1 MKEKEFYVTKE
12 QMLEILKKNVLP
24 TYPFETRILHTID
37 DKYIVMAFNPSKGE
51 GQMISPKIN
60 EYDEDEEWLDTVLGP
75 KSDKCVTEKIDIE
88 LPKDLSDIGVKQCEM
103 CFKIGELKTEEDV
116 NKMLD
121 RFRSDLANATKDV
134 FILDKTEEIIETL
147 VFFLN
152 QGDVS
157 GTSCDPN
164 RVYFYNFNIED
175 NDNDTVWF
183 SFYKYK

>member
-1 MKEKEFYVTKE
+1 MT
-12 QMLEILKKNVLP
+12 KKN
-24 TYPFETRILHTID
+24 
-37 DKYIVMAFNPSKGE
+37 
-51 GQMISPKIN
+51 
-60 EYDEDEEWLDTVLGP
+60 
-75 KSDKCVTEKIDIE
+75 
-88 LPKDLSDIGVKQCEM
+88 PKDFSDIGVKQCEM
-103 CFKIGELKTEEDV
+103 CFKIGELKTEEDAD
-116 NKMLD
+116 KMLD

-147 VFFLN
+147 MFFLY

-175 NDNDTVWF
+175 DDNDTVWF